1 MTTKIVSPKVELQV
15 LRGMCHRDKKIA
27 GMLLASVNEEY
38 FASDQSKTIYKAI
51 RAHMSESGESP
62 TFRNIM
68 EDPSIDRDA
77 RDHLR
82 DSTVS
87 ITTTEEAASTLRVLN
102 KYRQLR
108 GVYELGLSIQRTLD
122 DGSIRMDT
130 LLDDLSLK
138 LSQVRTSQ
146 TVKDSFMHF
155 GKNNSSMEFV
165 KDLIFNPDNDDV
177 IPSGIPEFDSESGG
191 FLRGSLVTLGGSSG
205 GGKSLM
211 GSTQIAINMAERGYK
226 VCVVPLEM
234 SKVEMSA
241 RLIANVAELDSI
253 KILQRKLATGE
264 KDKAFESYARWTR
277 KVKKR
282 GGRLTVFKPEGDIGI
297 EDIFSALSTVDAD
310 VVIIDYISLLA
321 GTDGDDSWRAL
332 GAIARKGKV
341 NAEATRRVNIMLCQ
355 VNDDGKIRYARAISE
370 HSSSSWIWVTSKEE
384 REKDVGRIRV
394 EQPKSRNSRSF
405 PFEIG
410 FKWANMKVVS
420 VDQVSSETG
429 DVTKPM
435 KNIVTDIT

>member
-1 MTTKIVSPKVELQV
+1 ML
-15 LRGMCHRDKKIA
+15 HRDKKIA

-177 IPSGIPEFDSESGG
+177 IPSGIPEFDAESGG

-205 GGKSLM
+205 GGKC
-211 GSTQIAINMAERGYK
+211 GI
-226 VCVVPLEM
+226 
-234 SKVEMSA
+234 
-241 RLIANVAELDSI
+241 LD
-253 KILQRKLATGE
+253 
-264 KDKAFESYARWTR
+264 TR
-277 KVKKR
+277 
-282 GGRLTVFKPEGDIGI
+282 IQ
-297 EDIFSALSTVDAD
+297 LSTLIIETDEFTMECEPED
-310 VVIIDYISLLA
+310 TVVLTSGEIKQAEYLCAGDDIETCPEITLKLLA
-321 GTDGDDSWRAL
+321 DFQKCT
-332 GAIARKGKV
+332 
-341 NAEATRRVNIMLCQ
+341 
-355 VNDDGKIRYARAISE
+355 
-370 HSSSSWIWVTSKEE
+370 
-384 REKDVGRIRV
+384 
-394 EQPKSRNSRSF
+394 
-405 PFEIG
+405 
-410 FKWANMKVVS
+410 
-420 VDQVSSETG
+420 
-429 DVTKPM
+429 
-435 KNIVTDIT
+435 